1 MRMPT
6 PGDPVVEYQLPDGI
20 YRAHP
25 GISQSSMKEL
35 LVSPAHYMARY
46 GPDAPPFFPTAS
58 MIQGTAIHAKALEPE
73 TFDDQFVS
81 KAAKPKDPT
90 IAELKE
96 QLDAQG
102 VDYAKSAKKAEL
114 EALLW
119 PDGKP
124 KDRRTV
130 LDAETYDAVLDAAT
144 ALATHD
150 ITGQWFSPSGKEFR
164 KWNEVSLF
172 AVNQLGQMVKG
183 RFDRL
188 QYDGVTLKILD
199 LKTTHTASPKEFQR
213 TCANFSYDLQAAWYS
228 ELARVCFPEARA
240 VEFFF
245 VALERKAPHG
255 ISVFKASEGLLANGR
270 QKMAKALDL
279 FAQCTELDY
288 WPSYDPVVHDLDM
301 PTWARQEEAVLEA
314 AF

>member
-58 MIQGTAIHAKALEPE
+58 MIQGTAIHCHALEPE
-73 TFDDQFVS
+73 TFDDQFIS
-81 KAAKPKDPT
+81 KAAKPKELT
-90 IAELKE
+90 IADLKE
-96 QLDAQG
+96 QLDAAG
-102 VDYAKSAKKAEL
+102 TEYPKSAKKAEL

-130 LDAETYDAVLDAAT
+130 LDVETRRCAGCIH

-150 ITGQWFSPSGKEFR
+150 ITGQWFNPGGKEFR
-164 KWNEVSLF
+164 KWNEA
-172 AVNQLGQMVKG
+172 AVCRQPAGPDGQ
-183 RFDRL
+183 R
-188 QYDGVTLKILD
+188 
-199 LKTTHTASPKEFQR
+199 
-213 TCANFSYDLQAAWYS
+213 
-228 ELARVCFPEARA
+228 
-240 VEFFF
+240 
-245 VALERKAPHG
+245 
-255 ISVFKASEGLLANGR
+255 
-270 QKMAKALDL
+270 
-279 FAQCTELDY
+279 
-288 WPSYDPVVHDLDM
+288 PV
-301 PTWARQEEAVLEA
+301 
-314 AF
+314 